1 MIKEDNNKFVWLEK
15 FESFLIEGEDSKR
28 FINGITTTN
37 MLIDRKIV
45 QTCWLNPKG
54 ILRALL
60 EIHFYEENLLL
71 IVLEGNISEIRDF
84 LEDMIFPSDKVSI
97 VNNPQICR
105 IQEVRNNK
113 SWREFQPEL
122 IKEKDLDSYLKK
134 KNINI
139 IEPMNLEKW
148 KIIQA
153 IPRINKEIDGNN
165 NPLELGLYDLV
176 DFNKGCYLGQEIM
189 ARLNKISS
197 LKQEIRIWSAPFI
210 NKGKLKDNN
219 IYLNKDEKKVAG
231 SITSFLTINSK
242 QVLGL
247 SMIKKSYLNDNES
260 FFNEDLGVLKIQKS
274 IGSVFI

>member
-60 EIHFYEENLLL
+60 EIHFYEENFLL